1 VKLGVK
7 TEGLYRVSRESLQA
21 GGLM

>member
-7 TEGLYRVSRESLQA
+7 TA
-21 GGLM
+21 IKPNK